1 MSRRFK
7 IVSLMTA
14 MATVDELHVGVETLA
29 LGRLGRIVSFLERGD
44 SGDSGRQ
51 GIAEVVPAPS
61 PTALRVLAS
70 ELMLEQ
76 SRLPQEALASSQSVC
91 VYDQVLVDEANNRVV
106 LSGKGGLAKS
116 LFSAMSLSKE
126 YVPLQAACLVVLGVL
141 LTPFRQISLSSVFLR
156 DGARI
161 QLAGWFPSTGCVARL
176 SEQADNTAAR
186 CVLQRHVPTT
196 GASPNER
203 VPLRAIAYVMTEMLT
218 GTRVRASFLDDDALL
233 SLLRAGSQEHAFV
246 SLLLQPM
253 TTLSDVLAHSY
264 VRACREPSGRT
275 MYRSLVERLLE
286 KECVSCDEQVQ
297 IDTRDLNAWCAQF
310 ERRYQRP
317 PTAQDLPSSVRRL
330 QARCRVTEERRAM
343 LRQRLRIIQQS
354 TRAPMPESETAK
366 MLVPADI
373 LQPRDGLPRLE
384 IDSSNTSSVD
394 DNKRRSPAQKAF
406 LRHLSETESA
416 SSSAST
422 LPDDS
427 HSVSSPMSR
436 DAARQL
442 FHQRKEVMDVITSLE
457 QDT

>member
-7 IVSLMTA
+7 IMSLMTA

-44 SGDSGRQ
+44 GRQ

-91 VYDQVLVDEANNRVV
+91 VYDQVLVDQANNRVV

-116 LFSAMSLSKE
+116 LFSPK
-126 YVPLQAACLVVLGVL
+126 
-141 LTPFRQISLSSVFLR
+141 
-156 DGARI
+156 
-161 QLAGWFPSTGCVARL
+161 
-176 SEQADNTAAR
+176 
-186 CVLQRHVPTT
+186 
-196 GASPNER
+196 ER

-343 LRQRLRIIQQS
+343 LRQRLRVIQQS

-366 MLVPADI
+366 MLAPADV

-384 IDSSNTSSVD
+384 IDSSNPSSVD

-427 HSVSSPMSR
+427 HSVSSPLSR

-442 FHQRKEVMDVITSLE
+442 FHQRKEIMDVITSLE